1 MLRTSVRSPLLYR
14 RISKR
19 FQSTAVPLS
28 SKAVQNDLELTPKQ
42 QTNSST
48 TTSTNIPPQLPV
60 NVEALYYA
68 PLKNP
73 VTHGHLVADLQLR
86 AYDNENLDFF
96 CDFILRA
103 GYYLGLPMTGP
114 KPLPTRRERWTVIRS
129 PFVHAKSKENFE
141 RHTHKRLIRVWDSNP
156 EVVQMLVDYITKNSI
171 AGVGL
176 KCTTYQRTTVDAKSG
191 KISDAIEEINSTHNI
206 NSSLKENEEI
216 GAKVVELLNT
226 PTFKKYLEE
235 K

>member
-1 MLRTSVRSPLLYR
+1 
-14 RISKR
+14 
-19 FQSTAVPLS
+19 
-28 SKAVQNDLELTPKQ
+28 
-42 QTNSST
+42 
-48 TTSTNIPPQLPV
+48 
-60 NVEALYYA
+60 
-68 PLKNP
+68 
-73 VTHGHLVADLQLR
+73 
-86 AYDNENLDFF
+86 
-96 CDFILRA
+96 
-103 GYYLGLPMTGP
+103 
-114 KPLPTRRERWTVIRS
+114 
-129 PFVHAKSKENFE
+129 
-141 RHTHKRLIRVWDSNP
+141 
-156 EVVQMLVDYITKNSI
+156 MLVDYITKNSI